1 MTKLFPLTT
10 VGALVVKPDQQ
21 VLIVQTTK
29 WRGTWGVP
37 GGKVDWGESLVEALI
52 REFQEEVG
60 LQLKNIQ
67 FALCQEAILDP
78 QFHKEAH
85 FIMMNYYA
93 FSESD
98 VIIPNHEIEEWAWVD
113 PEQALDYP
121 LNSYTRILIENY
133 IENCTD
139 TEGR

>member
-1 MTKLFPLTT
+1 MKKPFPLTT
-10 VGALVVKPDQQ
+10 VGALVVKSDQQ
-21 VLIVQTTK
+21 VLIVKTTK

-60 LQLKNIQ
+60 LQLKNIR

-78 QFHKEAH
+78 QFHQEAH

-98 VIIPNHEIEEWAWVD
+98 VIVPNDEIKEWAWVS

-121 LNSYTRILIENY
+121 LNSYTKVLIEEY
-133 IENCTD
+133 LKH
-139 TEGR
+139 